1 MPENPCVGV
10 MLFAMETYPTIVVDS
25 VKSRPECPAEE
36 SPDRGAASTNVAES
50 RPGTAHTAPGQIN
63 ISIVGP
69 SASIVGSHHSTVVRV
84 NTNLRLE
91 IAFYAYHERR
101 LNGRNIGDY
110 VFVF

>member
-10 MLFAMETYPTIVVDS
+10 MLNAMETYPTIVVDS
-25 VKSRPECPAEE
+25 VKSRPESPAEE

-69 SASIVGSHHSTVVRV
+69 ITALLYGSILIYA
-84 NTNLRLE
+84 LRL
-91 IAFYAYHERR
+91 RSTR
-101 LNGRNIGDY
+101 TMSD
-110 VFVF
+110 V